1 MEGNGATDEEPLE
14 SESDDENDAIL
25 HEKKD
30 AILRVTIF
38 IIHTIHSLLRE

>member
-1 MEGNGATDEEPLE
+1 MEDNDNELEGNGPTDEEPLE

-30 AILRVTIF
+30 ADSPRDNI
-38 IIHTIHSLLRE
+38 